1 MCVRV
6 TLFGLTAAVLL
17 LVPGSGIPGVPVR
30 VPARQEVPALTA
42 ERAKSALVAL
52 LRSKPDAFGWV
63 RLTSDELALQP
74 IEKEAETTYS
84 CGCVTID
91 LKERHYS
98 ANQGSLCHAFAN
110 GHFELTDGRWVAKP
124 PDQVAIACRKL
135 P

>member
-1 MCVRV
+1 MGVRV
-6 TLFGLTAAVLL
+6 AFFGLTAAVLL
-17 LVPGSGIPGVPVR
+17 LIPGSGVHGVPVR
-30 VPARQEVPALTA
+30 VPASQQTPALTA
-42 ERAKSALVAL
+42 EWAKSALVAL

-63 RLTSDELALQP
+63 RLTSDALALQP

-110 GHFELTDGRWVAKP
+110 GHFELMDGRWIANQ
-124 PDQVAIACRKL
+124 PDQVGIACRKL